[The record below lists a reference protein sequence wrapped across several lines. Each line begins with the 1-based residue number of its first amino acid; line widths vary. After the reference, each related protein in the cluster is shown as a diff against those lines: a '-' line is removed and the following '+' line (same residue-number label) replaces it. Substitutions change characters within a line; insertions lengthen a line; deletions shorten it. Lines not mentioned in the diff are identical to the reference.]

1 MIIQVKHIV
10 QGNPGSSSG
19 PSDTSLFTSVERLE
33 LNPCLALIFKCATLA
48 AGGAATQI
56 TYCPEDCSRPS
67 VWVDEILRGFFPFYL
82 VG

>member
-33 LNPCLALIFKCATLA
+33 PNPCLALIFKCATLA
-48 AGGAATQI
+48 QAERQI
-56 TYCPEDCSRPS
+56 THCPEDCSRPS